1 MKLMKQI
8 YILIAGLWLSANACA
23 ETAYVTDMLQL
34 NVYAS
39 SDLAGLPLKKLR
51 SGDTVEVISRNGRVA
66 EVKIAGG
73 PQGWVKSLYLVNDE
87 PARTRVNQLE
97 RTNNNLD
104 NSVKKLRSQ
113 LTAEKNKLT
122 ELQAAQDGSDEQ
134 HVSVESELEQLRSSN
149 EQLTSRLA
157 TYGINVPFSW
167 LLIAALIALSGGFA
181 GGWYWIDKRSRA
193 KHGGYRIY

>member
-8 YILIAGLWLSANACA
+8 FILITGLWLAANVYA

-34 NVYAS
+34 NVYAT
-39 SDLAGLPLKKLR
+39 SDLAGLPVKKLR
-51 SGDTVEVISRNGRVA
+51 SGDTVEVISRSGRVA
-66 EVKIAGG
+66 EVKIEGG
-73 PQGWVKSLYLVNDE
+73 PQGWVKNLYLVGDE

-122 ELQAAQDGSDEQ
+122 ELQAAQDGGDEQ
-134 HVSVESELEQLRSSN
+134 RVSVEEELEQLRSSN
-149 EQLTSRLA
+149 EQLTGALA
-157 TYGINVPFSW
+157 AYGMNVPVSW
-167 LLIAALIALSGGFA
+167 LLIAAVIALAGGFA
-181 GGWYWIDKRSRA
+181 GGWYWLDKRSRA
-193 KHGGYRIY
+193 KHGGYRVY